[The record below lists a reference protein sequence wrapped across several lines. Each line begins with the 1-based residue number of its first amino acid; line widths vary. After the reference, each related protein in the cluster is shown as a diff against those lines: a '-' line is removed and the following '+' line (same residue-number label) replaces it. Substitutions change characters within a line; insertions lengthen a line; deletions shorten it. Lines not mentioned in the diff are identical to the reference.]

1 MAKQTGINLNKLYD
15 CMHPQEYAS
24 KPVILSKEEQRLIY
38 DMCLKDI
45 THLTI
50 EEVFEYNGNTGYEF
64 DTVYKSEAVA
74 RRKRNTSHKR

>member
-38 DMCLKDI
+38 DTCLKDI